1 MGISRHGIT
10 ITSVDRTDPFD
21 DNGNRDKKVWELQ
34 ITYIVY
40 DTACITDATDDDS
53 ATTTDDDDTT
63 FGPDDTVDDDGIA
76 PEPLPTSSKKS
87 SKSSK
92 SSSSKNSKVNKD
104 RFLASKSSSKSSKS
118 IKTQPLPDSCAL
130 KASVIQKQLSDKQ
143 NQKAINLA
151 MEDAD
156 IGKGTTYPLN
166 ATTACTIPSQYR
178 R

>member
-1 MGISRHGIT
+1 M
-10 ITSVDRTDPFD
+10 DE
-21 DNGNRDKKVWELQ
+21 NGNRDIKIWQLQ

-40 DTACITDATDDDS
+40 DTACVTDVTTDDDS
-53 ATTTDDDDTT
+53 TTADDDTS
-63 FGPDDTVDDDGIA
+63 FGPDDTVDDDGI
-76 PEPLPTSSKKS
+76 EPLPTSKKSSTS

-92 SSSSKNSKVNKD
+92 NSKNNKD
-104 RFLASKSSSKSSKS
+104 RFLASKKNSKSV
-118 IKTQPLPDSCAL
+118 KTPPLPDSCSL

-178 R
+178 RYIPCSTQTSTHTNVSYFLN